1 MINIDELLPI
11 GSIVKA
17 KSNAGNLVYVMI
29 TGISPDSNHEY
40 DYAIVPYPAF
50 SGSCVAMTMIKHEDI
65 VKVVMKGA
73 DSPVWRRFL
82 DSLRNSNEL
91 KAKKDLKRRVRA
103 MIHKSIMQQEYGQN
117 DKIRGLVA
125 YINSIEPNYKEKI
138 CNYIEGFEEKLMF
151 ESNSKEIFE
160 KYNKNKIFKESK
172 NLKNVFD

>member
-91 KAKKDLKRRVRA
+91 KAAQRAIQDDMDLFGDDNVTEDSDD
-103 MIHKSIMQQEYGQN
+103 MN
-117 DKIRGLVA
+117 
-125 YINSIEPNYKEKI
+125 
-138 CNYIEGFEEKLMF
+138 GFEWG
-151 ESNSKEIFE
+151 
-160 KYNKNKIFKESK
+160 
-172 NLKNVFD
+172 D